1 MPFSVNSR
9 IKKSKSAILTPRVTQ
24 IEYLCTNNVP
34 KNSIGKIFVIIEVEN
49 F

>member
-1 MPFSVNSR
+1 MPFSVISR

-34 KNSIGKIFVIIEVEN
+34 KTPLARYLLLLK
-49 F
+49 